1 MIEVICGPMFSG
13 KTEELIRRIKRV
25 KIAGENYIVIKPRID
40 SRYEGEVDGIST
52 HDNVSLNAIMLNNC
66 LPDVFYESKD
76 YDVIAIDEAQFFDK
90 YLYQIVRELSDRG
103 KRVIISGLDTDFRR
117 EPFVTMSN
125 LMAIADR
132 VDKLHSIC
140 MGCKKDAVYSLRTT
154 DEKDLMVIGSS
165 ESYIPL
171 CGKCYVQKSK

>member
-25 KIAGENYIVIKPRID
+25 KIAGENYIVIKPSIE
-40 SRYEGEVDGIST
+40 SRYEGEKEGIST
-52 HDNVSLNAIMLNNC
+52 HDDMSINALALNNC
-66 LPDVFYESKD
+66 LPDVFYETKD

-90 YLYQIVRELSDRG
+90 NLYQIVLMLSDRG
-103 KRVIISGLDTDFRR
+103 KRVIVSGLDTDFRR

-125 LMAIADR
+125 IMAIADK

-154 DEKDLMVIGSS
+154 DETDLMVIGSS

-171 CGKCYVQKSK
+171 CGKCYTNKSK